1 MLSAAALVAATLV
14 LLPAIL
20 RWCWGRPL
28 TRQPADPALPE
39 RLLASQRRNQITLAL
54 CIVGLIYLSP
64 FSTLWTL
71 PLLIL
76 ARGLA
81 SYPLRRRLYGETW
94 SVVAYLWFFGRL
106 LVAVYGFWILLL
118 ITPEVAGRFG
128 KFDWLAGIGL
138 GAILVAWSSR
148 APDVIRWLLRVR
160 PIADP
165 ALLPRFEQ
173 MARVACGTDLPSFE
187 YVDLGGGAV
196 ANAVALPS
204 LRRPGVLFTS
214 TLLALL
220 EPDEIAA
227 ICAHEIAHL
236 EYYNEPRMR
245 TWRLVNLGLIALAVT
260 LAPLFKHVDP
270 SLASFGPML
279 LAGVIGAV
287 MIWRAKDR
295 QKNETD
301 SDLRAIA
308 LCGNAEA
315 LARGLEKLH
324 AFARVPRRWDSQRE
338 HSATHPSLA
347 RRVRDIRA
355 AAGIAPAPL
364 ATPSTFIAPDGRTSV
379 AFENA
384 RVEWREGEGATHSL
398 SYAHLSELRVQAPP
412 SGAARLV
419 AVERTGRRWHMQLRA
434 DDVAA
439 IQAALDSVDSRLALV
454 QTPRFSSNPIRVA
467 ALLGLSLSA
476 GLGQLAC
483 AFVVML
489 TLAWQDSRLLAAA
502 GVASLAS
509 ALLVLREWMVQTH
522 SSGAWMCAM
531 SAATA
536 VALFV
541 VAHIRRRDET
551 GPLAIKPLTALGA
564 GSVLLVTFVALAGL
578 DPIRLHQSVR
588 ATPGVVV
595 LPLALACALMMDR
608 RRLLRVAG
616 LIPALLGVTLA
627 GVGTLSFLDRAAH
640 DPFLVAA
647 STAAVRALDVAPAF
661 ELPVPFAYRDLR
673 LSPSGRAVAV
683 SQTDERDDDSRD
695 RAASIFQ
702 IGRPGDRLQSV
713 DADDIVFVDD
723 DRALAL
729 DLSSGVA
736 EIREIAVTD
745 PQAVTWR
752 ERVPGV
758 TSGALSVARGGT
770 QWQLLGW
777 TRGRHIVRA
786 VGRVGGNGAS
796 TTEWAAPPN
805 SYGWA
810 TAIAAAGD
818 DALYVDTSFDTGSF
832 GDERVLAV
840 LSSLASTA
848 SQSRLWHL
856 AGGARVVAARSRL
869 DVSCTVGAFADAG
882 LVCAAFDGAR
892 TRVVTIDARTAH
904 ITPVSTLWGR
914 FSRRGTAVSGWL
926 TGWLDSTPLALHL
939 ATNEVLEIAPRPRE
953 WIRAV
958 SVTDG
963 AIGTISSGGGA
974 SVIRI
979 YRLEGRS
986 AKR

>member
-1 MLSAAALVAATLV
+1 MSAMALFAATLV

-39 RLLASQRRNQITLAL
+39 RLLANQRRNQITLVL

-106 LVAVYGFWILLL
+106 LVAMYGFWILLL
-118 ITPEVAGRFG
+118 MTPELAGRFG
-128 KFDWLAGIGL
+128 KFDWLAGFAI

-148 APDVIRWLLRVR
+148 APDVIRWLLRAR
-160 PIADP
+160 PIGDP

-173 MARVACGTDLPSFE
+173 MARAACGTDLPPFE

-220 EPDEIAA
+220 DADEIAA

-236 EYYNEPRMR
+236 EYYNKPRMR
-245 TWRLVNLGLIALAVT
+245 TWRLVNLGLIAFAVT
-260 LAPLFKHVDP
+260 LSPFFRLVD
-270 SLASFGPML
+270 SSFASFGPML
-279 LAGVIGAV
+279 LAGVLGAV

-324 AFARVPRRWDSQRE
+324 VFARVPRRWDSQRE
-338 HSATHPSLA
+338 HNATHPSLA
-347 RRVRDIRA
+347 RRIRDIRA
-355 AAGIAPAPL
+355 AAGIVPAPL
-364 ATPSTFIAPDGRTSV
+364 ASPSTFIAPDGRTSV

-419 AVERTGRRWHMQLRA
+419 AVERTGRRWEMRLRA

-439 IQAALDSVDSRLALV
+439 IQAVLDTVDSRLASV
-454 QTPRFSSNPIRVA
+454 HTPRFSPSLIRVT
-467 ALLGLSLSA
+467 ALLGFTLTA
-476 GLGQLAC
+476 GLGQLASTL
-483 AFVVML
+483 VLML

-502 GVASLAS
+502 SVASLAS
-509 ALLVLREWMVQTH
+509 ALLVLREGPVQTH
-522 SSGAWMCAM
+522 SSDAWMGVMLAL
-531 SAATA
+531 TA

-541 VAHIRRRDET
+541 VGRIRRRDET

-564 GSVLLVTFVALAGL
+564 GAALLVTFVALAGL
-578 DPIRLHQSVR
+578 DPIRLHQGVR

-595 LPLALACALMMDR
+595 LPLAFAGALVMDR
-608 RRLLRVAG
+608 RRLVRVAA
-616 LIPALLGVTLA
+616 LMPALLGVTLA
-627 GVGTLSFLDRAAH
+627 GIGTLSFLDRAGR

-647 STAAVRALDVAPAF
+647 GTAAVRALDAAPAS
-661 ELPVPFAYRDLR
+661 ELPVPFACRDLR
-673 LSPSGRAVAV
+673 LSPGGRAVAV
-683 SQTDERDDDSRD
+683 SQIDERDDDSRD

-713 DADDIVFVDD
+713 EADDLVFVDD

-729 DLSSGVA
+729 DLNSGVA
-736 EIREIAVTD
+736 QIREIAVTD

-758 TSGALSVARGGT
+758 TSGVLSVARDGSE
-770 QWQLLGW
+770 WQLLGW
-777 TRGRHIVRA
+777 TRGRRIVRA
-786 VGRVGGNGAS
+786 VGRIGGSGAR

-805 SYGWA
+805 SYGWPA
-810 TAIAAAGD
+810 AVTAAGD
-818 DALYVDTSFDTGSF
+818 DALYVDTSFDTGPF
-832 GDERVLAV
+832 EGERILGV

-848 SQSRLWHL
+848 NQSRLWHL
-856 AGGARVVAARSRL
+856 AGGARIVAARSRL
-869 DVSCTVGAFADAG
+869 DVSCTAGAFADAG

-892 TRVVTIDARTAH
+892 TRVVTIDPITAH
-904 ITPVSTLWGR
+904 ITPVTTLWGR
-914 FSRRGTAVSGWL
+914 FSQRGTAAPGWL

-939 ATNEVLEIAPRPRE
+939 ATNEVLRISPRPRE

-958 SVTDG
+958 SVTDD
-963 AIGTISSGGGA
+963 AIGTISSAGGA
-974 SVIRI
+974 SVVRI
-979 YRLEGRS
+979 YRLEERA